1 MGIHHMSDSYPAIT
15 KILTETFG
23 VDPEEVH
30 PEATFDSLSLDSLS
44 LAELSL
50 LVEERTGQRLEDLPP
65 TATLTDAVQALDRL
79 TSGAP
84 DVAAPGG
91 TER

>member
-1 MGIHHMSDSYPAIT
+1 MSDSYPAIT
-15 KILTETFG
+15 KVLTGTFG
-23 VDPEEVH
+23 VDPDEVH
-30 PEATFDSLSLDSLS
+30 PEATFDSLGLDSLS

-65 TATLTDAVQALDRL
+65 TATLADAAAVLDRSVA
-79 TSGAP
+79 SGGSTVP
-84 DVAAPGG
+84 APGG